1 MDAKIKSSR
10 NDEVQVLDMV
20 NYFGWRSKMKSYF
33 NKLSVREI
41 VVNPLVEPNNKTKTT
56 TENAITLP

>member
-1 MDAKIKSSR
+1 MDAKIESSR
-10 NDEVQVLDMV
+10 NDEVQVLDVV

-41 VVNPLVEPNNKTKTT
+41 VVNQLVQPNNKRKTT